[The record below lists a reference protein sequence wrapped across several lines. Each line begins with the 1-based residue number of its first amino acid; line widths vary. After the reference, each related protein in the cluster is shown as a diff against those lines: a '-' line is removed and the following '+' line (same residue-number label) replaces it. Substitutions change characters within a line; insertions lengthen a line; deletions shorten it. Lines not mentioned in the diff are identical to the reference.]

1 MAASKQTLSL
11 VRDERRQS
19 EAADRDEVF
28 TRVFSGGTSGGMTDD
43 WKASVER
50 QLEQLHGDVRALLY
64 GLVGGGIVLLGAG
77 WVAYDKLYD
86 QMTRTHAEIAA
97 VQVSTQRVE
106 GKIDTL
112 EARLG
117 GKLDVLMERKDV
129 RQTR

>member
-1 MAASKQTLSL
+1 MASTDRLLRSVEAATL
-11 VRDERRQS
+11 EN
-19 EAADRDEVF
+19 EAADTGEAF
-28 TRVFSGGTSGGMTDD
+28 TRALGGGTSGGMTDD

-64 GLVGGGIVLLGAG
+64 GLIGGGIFLLGAG
-77 WVAYDKLYD
+77 WVAYDKLND
-86 QMTRTHAEIAA
+86 QMTRTHDEIAA
-97 VQVSTQRVE
+97 VQVNAQRVE

-117 GKLDVLMERKDV
+117 GKLDVLLERKDV